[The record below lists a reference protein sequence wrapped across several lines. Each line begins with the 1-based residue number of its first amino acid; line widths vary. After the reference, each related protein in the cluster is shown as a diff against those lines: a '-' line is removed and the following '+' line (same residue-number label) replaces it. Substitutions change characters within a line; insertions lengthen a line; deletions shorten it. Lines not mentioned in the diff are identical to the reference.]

1 MITPDQYVLPHK
13 ERKQQRTPEEEA
25 KAAETLAWLQA
36 LPWRPHGMEW

>member
-1 MITPDQYVLPHK
+1 MITSEHYVFPHK
-13 ERKQQRTPEEEA
+13 EPTKQRTPAEEA

>member
-1 MITPDQYVLPHK
+1 MITPDQYILPHK
-13 ERKQQRTPEEEA
+13 DRKLQRTPAEEA

>member
-1 MITPDQYVLPHK
+1 MIPSEQYVFPHK
-13 ERKQQRTPEEEA
+13 EPDKQRTPAEEA

>member
-1 MITPDQYVLPHK
+1 MIPSEYYVFPHK
-13 ERKQQRTPEEEA
+13 ETRPQRTPEQEA